1 MVRCG
6 LRALHDSHLHPAN
19 LAFWIILA
27 RRHRRCGLSGTRVA
41 ATVVGEDPVLKQ
53 SVFAPN
59 FGSNKETML
68 FAVAMILTLLALAG
82 GTIVKGILR
91 LISRE
96 KRTSTQILAERT
108 TPRSSDCIDPT
119 GPSCRSSSTDPRI
132 ILTHGWG
139 LDTHEWNTSE
149 EIFWT
154 VFEAEVQMGGAA
166 QHLPMDS
173 QVQHEPSADMVTT
186 AASQAQCTHARGK
199 AVLFHG

>member
-1 MVRCG
+1 M
-6 LRALHDSHLHPAN
+6 
-19 LAFWIILA
+19 
-27 RRHRRCGLSGTRVA
+27 
-41 ATVVGEDPVLKQ
+41 LKQ

-59 FGSNKETML
+59 FGSNQETML

-96 KRTSTQILAERT
+96 KQTSTQILAERT

-119 GPSCRSSSTDPRI
+119 GPSCRSSSTDPRMALRSSS
-132 ILTHGWG
+132 LTVGAWTPMNG
-139 LDTHEWNTSE
+139 TTSE

-173 QVQHEPSADMVTT
+173 QVHDEPSAAMVTT
-186 AASQAQCTHARGK
+186 AASQAQCTHTRGK
-199 AVLFHG
+199 AVLFDG